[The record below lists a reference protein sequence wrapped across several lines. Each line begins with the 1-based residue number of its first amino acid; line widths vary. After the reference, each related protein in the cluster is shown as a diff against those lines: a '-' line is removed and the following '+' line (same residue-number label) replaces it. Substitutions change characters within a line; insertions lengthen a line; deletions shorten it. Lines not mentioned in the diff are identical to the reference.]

1 MWRLLDKYDTWIHRF
16 HDIFWNVLPWN
27 LVRQK
32 IWNKFDIFPSFLFWI
47 FSSLVYLLRI
57 HNNFHHLLYCLLGLT
72 DGLNNELR
80 FFLYLYANLGFI
92 SISGAYLRANDKVVK
107 YQMLSLNIL
116 LKKRLLIKTDGS
128 VLKVIGTKNQIFLD

>member
-1 MWRLLDKYDTWIHRF
+1 MWRLLGKYDTWIHRF

-57 HNNFHHLLYCLLGLT
+57 HNNFHHLLYCLLGLK
-72 DGLNNELR
+72 DGWNNELD
-80 FFLYLYANLGFI
+80 FFPLYTNLWFI
-92 SISGAYLRANDKVVK
+92 SISGAHLRANDKVVK
-107 YQMLSLNIL
+107 CQMLSLNIL
-116 LKKRLLIKTDGS
+116 LKKRLHLETGGS
-128 VLKVIGTKNQIFLD
+128 VLKVIGTKK